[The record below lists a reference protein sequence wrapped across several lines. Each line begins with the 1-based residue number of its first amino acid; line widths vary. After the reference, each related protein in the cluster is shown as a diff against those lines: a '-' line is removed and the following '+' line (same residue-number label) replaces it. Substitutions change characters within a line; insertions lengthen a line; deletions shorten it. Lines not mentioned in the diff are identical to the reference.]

1 VNVLDVI
8 YLGLTVLV
16 FAVLG
21 LVAWGIERLER

>member
-21 LVAWGIERLER
+21 LVAWGIERFER